1 MAKKKSGGSA
11 SRFGNPRPF
20 NKKNVGQLSDDKPVV
35 YEGLSGAGGILYAG
49 SAKKGRVQERL
60 NEHLD
65 SGDLPGVKEVR
76 IKRMTSVS
84 EARAEEKRIIKQE
97 DPKLNKTD

>member
-35 YEGLSGAGGILYAG
+35 YEGLSGAGGILYA
-49 SAKKGRVQERL
+49 AIELTK
-60 NEHLD
+60 
-65 SGDLPGVKEVR
+65 
-76 IKRMTSVS
+76 
-84 EARAEEKRIIKQE
+84 
-97 DPKLNKTD
+97 